1 MAGFGTTALNEGG
14 HPVRTSSLL
23 LTRIAV
29 FLALIAGS
37 SDLALAAS
45 KLQSPVYYLAL
56 GDSLSVGAQPAGPT
70 GQTQPTN
77 QGCYADDLY

>member
-1 MAGFGTTALNEGG
+1 VA
-14 HPVRTSSLL
+14 PLL
-23 LTRIAV
+23 CWWSPMRAPAFLIAV
-29 FLALIAGS
+29 FLALVAGS
-37 SDLALAAS
+37 GDLALAAT
-45 KLQSPVYYLAL
+45 KDTPVYYMAL